1 MDAVQKLTPDDFP
14 TLLSEINDPP
24 PHLYMR
30 GALPKAGTKYL
41 TVVGSRSMSQ
51 YGKDACEYL
60 IAGLT
65 GYPISIVSG
74 LALGMDGCAHRAA
87 LKSGLHT
94 IALPGSGINDDV
106 LYPHTHKALAKQI
119 LSAGGALLSEFEPDH
134 RTMIH
139 YFPQRNRIMAGMS
152 DAILVVEAGVRSGT
166 LITARLATEYNRTLL
181 IVPHS
186 IFSDGGAGGHV
197 FAKIG
202 AQPVRTA
209 ADILEALDITPE
221 SSGIESVLLTDD
233 ERAVLECLSEPME
246 RDEVIRQLTMKAGAA
261 NVLVAQM
268 EIRGLI
274 AESLGQMRKLI

>member
-246 RDEVIRQLTMKAGAA
+246 RDEIIRQLNMKAGDA
-261 NVLVAQM
+261 NVLFAQM